1 MKIRKKFLALA
12 TTVSIGVLAACGNT
26 NSDNTQENKIELE
39 VMTWDSVQQDGV
51 QKAIDAFEDQNPNIS
66 VNLETIPSKG
76 DMLVK
81 LNASLESGKAPD
93 VFWQSYE
100 ASTYVEAGVLEPL
113 DEYIKQDNMDL
124 SNYNSKIVDLYNMN
138 DQQYGIPKDMDA
150 WFIIYN
156 TKLFDE
162 LGVEYPTDNWT
173 WEQMVDIAS
182 QLKGKMKDDQY
193 PLWFDTGVRNGF
205 GSLVEQLGGHV
216 VTEKDGMLTTDL
228 NNGTGQEAFRELYEL
243 SEKGLIPN
251 PVKNPDFDSL
261 SSLVSNNIAM
271 AAIPSWYIPVVAEAE
286 VEEGTFAAI
295 QLPSN
300 NGSFVTDT
308 NGLAYV
314 MNADSENKEAAWELI
329 KFLTSDEGATIHAE
343 NGAALPANM
352 SAKQAWIDVNSSI
365 ANIEVVNTISEN
377 NFLRVTTQFPQV
389 GQAVDNF
396 STEVLPYIFNGE
408 VSPEDAIQ
416 QFDDMLQEQIN
427 K

>member
-1 MKIRKKFLALA
+1 MKRIILIFLGEISQSREYLLTKIQICVYKFNMLAPVLSNLIYDQLHNKISIYFVVHHQLDGIINFITKRRNKMKIRKKFLTLA
-12 TTVSIGVLAACGNT
+12 TTVSIGVLAACGNS

-51 QKAIDAFEDQNPNIS
+51 QKAIDAFEDQNPNIN

-162 LGVEYPTDNWT
+162 LGVDYPTDNWT

-205 GSLVEQLGGHV
+205 GSLVEQLGGHI
-216 VTEKDGMLTTDL
+216 VTEKDGTLTTDL
-228 NNGTGQEAFRELYEL
+228 NNGTGQEAF
-243 SEKGLIPN
+243 KKLI
-251 PVKNPDFDSL
+251 
-261 SSLVSNNIAM
+261 
-271 AAIPSWYIPVVAEAE
+271 
-286 VEEGTFAAI
+286 
-295 QLPSN
+295 
-300 NGSFVTDT
+300 
-308 NGLAYV
+308 
-314 MNADSENKEAAWELI
+314 
-329 KFLTSDEGATIHAE
+329 
-343 NGAALPANM
+343 
-352 SAKQAWIDVNSSI
+352 
-365 ANIEVVNTISEN
+365 
-377 NFLRVTTQFPQV
+377 
-389 GQAVDNF
+389 
-396 STEVLPYIFNGE
+396 
-408 VSPEDAIQ
+408 
-416 QFDDMLQEQIN
+416 
-427 K
+427 